1 MQIDRKMFL
10 QLVSAASLLSGCNPR
25 PTDMQS
31 VDERAETPTADAT
44 DDFSLRVLDD
54 VATCFRGAL
63 AYIGDKLGIF
73 RAMKGAGPLTTDQL
87 AAKTNLNERYL
98 QEWLAA
104 MATAH
109 YVEYHSGEGT
119 FSLSDEHAAVLTDE
133 DSAGFQGGRLQF
145 LFSLVSAAPEVA
157 KAFQTGQP
165 VTADQYH
172 PDLWKGIERNS
183 HYGFQHLLAQKWL
196 PAVSGGVDRL
206 ENGGSVLDYSCG
218 NGGAIIAMARAFP
231 SASFLGRDPF
241 APSIQ
246 EARRAA
252 AEERLDGR
260 VKFEQGSFTG
270 LPEAAFDLITIFK
283 SVHHYPNPVEVLGGL
298 KQALKAEGSLL
309 IGDYTVSENLMEN
322 ANPDGRSIYGVSALL
337 CLHDSVADGGVASGT
352 GMLESKLHGYGREA
366 GFGQVRRIPMGT
378 SSIGFGLHEMK
389 I

>member
-10 QLVSAASLLSGCNPR
+10 QLVSGAGLLSGCNPR
-25 PTDMQS
+25 PTDTQS
-31 VDERAETPTADAT
+31 VDESAQTPTADGP
-44 DDFSLRVLDD
+44 DDFSTRVTDD
-54 VATCFRGAL
+54 VATCCRGAL
-63 AYIGDKLGIF
+63 AYIGDKLGIY
-73 RAMKGAGPLTTDQL
+73 RAMKGAGPLTPDQL
-87 AAKTNLNERYL
+87 AARTNLNARYL

-104 MATAH
+104 MATAR
-109 YVEYHSGEGT
+109 YVEYHPGEGA
-119 FSLSDEHAAVLTDE
+119 FSLSDEHAAVFTDE
-133 DSAGFQGGRLQF
+133 DSAEFRAGRFQL

-172 PDLWKGIERNS
+172 PDLWKGIERVS

-196 PAVSGGVDRL
+196 PAVPGAVDRL

-218 NGGAIIAMARAFP
+218 NGGAIIAMARVFP

-252 AEERLDGR
+252 AEEGLGGR

-270 LPEAAFDLITIFK
+270 LPEAGFDLISIFK

-309 IGDYTVSENLMEN
+309 IGDYTVSEDLMEN
-322 ANPDGRSIYGVSALL
+322 ANPDGRLIYGVSALL

-366 GFGQVRRIPMGT
+366 GFGHVQRLPMG
-378 SSIGFGLHEMK
+378 SSNIGFGLHEMRV
-389 I
+389 